1 MTVARQYR
9 AGAQTILCT
18 GREAQLQLG
27 GVLCW
32 RGRPL
37 ASKAGFARAIRPAE
51 SVQRR
56 RWKSGDASLQSSRIV
71 SPAHRELV
79 NSQRSS
85 LVSLQGQLREMDGA
99 ADDLELLSSTIAHLD
114 ELFLLCIVGEF
125 NAGKSSLINA
135 LLGGRHLEDGVTPTT
150 DRVYLIKQSTSSCA
164 GSSGGTT
171 TTSRSRSRSEL
182 SGAISATGH
191 PPPTTIELPV
201 PWLEDVTLV
210 DTPGTNA
217 IVQGH
222 AEITEA
228 IVPRCDLLLFVTSV
242 DRPISVLFQSLV
254 VPDVWLGCMVRVT
267 LLLATAVECLESTT
281 ASLDLRRFSL

>member
-1 MTVARQYR
+1 MLRR
-9 AGAQTILCT
+9 LSRRGAGAAAARCP
-18 GREAQLQLG
+18 AAA
-27 GVLCW
+27 
-32 RGRPL
+32 
-37 ASKAGFARAIRPAE
+37 ASAGALW
-51 SVQRR
+51 RR
-56 RWKSGDASLQSSRIV
+56 RAARLQRVAAPRQSYSGDASLQT
-71 SPAHRELV
+71 SPIITAAHKQLV
-79 NSQRSS
+79 NSQRNS
-85 LVSLQGQLREMDGA
+85 LVSLQSQLRAMDA
-99 ADDLELLSSTIAHLD
+99 EPEDLALLASTIAHLD

-150 DRVYLIKQSTSSCA
+150 DRVYLIKQAVDGGGAATASSSQSA
-164 GSSGGTT
+164 
-171 TTSRSRSRSEL
+171 L

-191 PPPTTIELPV
+191 PPPATIALPV

-242 DRPISVLFQSLV
+242 DRPIS
-254 VPDVWLGCMVRVT
+254 
-267 LLLATAVECLESTT
+267 ESGADHTPVFW
-281 ASLDLRRFSL
+281 SPFLK

>member
-1 MTVARQYR
+1 MERPRQAFVWRAR
-9 AGAQTILCT
+9 
-18 GREAQLQLG
+18 LQPL
-27 GVLCW
+27 LW
-32 RGRPL
+32 RSGRPL
-37 ASKAGFARAIRPAE
+37 ARTPVFARVSRPA
-51 SVQRR
+51 VQNAQLAGRC
-56 RWKSGDASLQSSRIV
+56 WKSGDASLQSSRIV
-71 SPAHRELV
+71 SAAHRELV

-85 LVSLQGQLREMDGA
+85 LVSLQGQLGEMDGA

-150 DRVYLIKQSTSSCA
+150 DRVYLIKQSSNDCV
-164 GSSGGTT
+164 GLSGGDTAT
-171 TTSRSRSRSEL
+171 RRGRSEL
-182 SGAISATGH
+182 SGSISTTAP

-217 IVQGH
+217 VVQGH
-222 AEITEA
+222 TEITEA

-242 DRPISVLFQSLV
+242 DRPISVNVSAA
-254 VPDVWLGCMVRVT
+254 CSTRRAT
-267 LLLATAVECLESTT
+267 LLLSTPATAADYV
-281 ASLDLRRFSL
+281 DLRSILS